1 MESGFS
7 FMSIV
12 VPHLRDRKQVRSRTA
27 TAQRKHIEQLLV
39 TGTVTLLAVQL
50 LQ

>member
-1 MESGFS
+1 MEVGPFYDQ
-7 FMSIV
+7 V
-12 VPHLRDRKQVRSRTA
+12 GPHLHDRKRVRARTA

-39 TGTVTLLAVQL
+39 TGTFTLLALQL

>member
-1 MESGFS
+1 MIPIEVIESGYA
-7 FMSIV
+7 
-12 VPHLRDRKQVRSRTA
+12 HERARTA

>member
-1 MESGFS
+1 MLKWPPIYVIGSG
-7 FMSIV
+7 
-12 VPHLRDRKQVRSRTA
+12 VRSRTA

>member
-1 MESGFS
+1 MRPIYVIESG
-7 FMSIV
+7 
-12 VPHLRDRKQVRSRTA
+12 VRARTA

-39 TGTVTLLAVQL
+39 MGTVTLLAVQL